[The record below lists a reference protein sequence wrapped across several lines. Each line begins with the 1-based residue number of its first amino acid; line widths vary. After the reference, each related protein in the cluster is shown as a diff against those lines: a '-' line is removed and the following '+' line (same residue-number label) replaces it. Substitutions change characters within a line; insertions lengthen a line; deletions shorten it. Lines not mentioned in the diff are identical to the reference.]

1 MGESVVIVAA
11 ARTAVGSFNGSLAG
25 ISAADL
31 GAIVIR
37 DLLKRQTW
45 HRKQLTKLFLAKY

>member
-1 MGESVVIVAA
+1 MGESVAIVAA

-31 GAIVIR
+31 VQLSFVIS
-37 DLLKRQTW
+37 
-45 HRKQLTKLFLAKY
+45 

>member
-11 ARTAVGSFNGSLAG
+11 ARTAVGSFYGSLAG

-37 DLLKRQTW
+37 DLLKKTN
-45 HRKQLTKLFLAKY
+45 HPL